1 VSDGGSSP
9 SAACSAASAAFELE
23 KAVSAALARTG
34 FEATPV
40 SAILAVEPSTTAAA
54 PTTAQSCARRLNLTY
69 ALLAAFGTRAAVR
82 ISSAESDV
90 WR

>member
-1 VSDGGSSP
+1 MSDGGSSP
-9 SAACSAASAAFELE
+9 SAACSAASAALAPEN
-23 KAVSAALARTG
+23 AASAADARTG
-34 FEATPV
+34 VDATPV
-40 SAILAVEPSTTAAA
+40 SAIRAEAPSTTAAA

-69 ALLAAFGTRAAVR
+69 ALLAAFGTRTAVR